1 MPPIRISSP
10 DTRNAMEKEKEQLQV
25 WPVWIDWENRIL
37 SFREEKNFEKREFS
51 THEEQ
56 FQFAVERT
64 GEDFAIQ

>member
-1 MPPIRISSP
+1 
-10 DTRNAMEKEKEQLQV
+10 MEKEKEQQQV

-37 SFREEKNFEKREFS
+37 SFREEKAFEKREFS

-64 GEDFAIQ
+64 GEGFAIQ